1 MRKLSLLLQ
10 VIEMNLLKPDLLKL
24 YRMAVYIREIGRD
37 RNVMDMESASSKM
50 ERITKVHGKMMYIME
65 KVN

>member
-1 MRKLSLLLQ
+1 
-10 VIEMNLLKPDLLKL
+10 MNLLKPDLLKL